1 MHTGTETIRRDLT
14 QIEKDD
20 LAEKILKAQDKIDDH
35 DAVLKKAR
43 EEYKLAVTP
52 IKNQIAF
59 DRKLRRAGYV
69 MEETEVVY
77 RFDRM
82 SGIATF
88 VHPDTGEVLGS
99 RRMTAEEYTLIEFEV
114 THRDGTND

>member
-1 MHTGTETIRRDLT
+1 MHTGTETIRRELT

-20 LAEKILKAQDKIDDH
+20 LAEKILKAQDKIDDQ
-35 DAVLKKAR
+35 DDILRQAR
-43 EEYKLAVTP
+43 ETHKLAVKP
-52 IKNQIAF
+52 LKSQISF